1 MSRSHHLD
9 ELRRR
14 REGASS
20 TDADAILAGYLLD
33 VAGLTAADLDD
44 DERRFLDWPAGW
56 DPATVAGAARPI
68 EPAPGPPP

>member
-9 ELRRR
+9 ELRR

-44 DERRFLDWPAGW
+44 DERRFLDWLAGW
-56 DPATVAGAARPI
+56 DAATVAGAARLI
-68 EPAPGPPP
+68 ELAQAAAP